1 MSNDYAVSKARSQ
14 PGNWDPS
21 CRKKTRQGWA
31 TGDRGGATG
40 DDAICSRLAEGVNS
54 SAAATQ
60 ERKIMKSRIGILTF
74 VIAALGCAAFAQS
87 KPAGVVAA
95 GDLKSLVPTSY
106 FYRGQSA
113 SVQMR
118 NSAAVR
124 TKGER
129 YVLAGL
135 VDTSGYA
142 SDVAAKYQG
151 LFISEVKLKVGDAE
165 LAPGEYGFG
174 FLGDKFVVTD
184 VAAND
189 VLSTSSQRDENLKR
203 PVPLK
208 ITEDGGG
215 YRLYVEKKYV
225 TLQVE

>member
-1 MSNDYAVSKARSQ
+1 
-14 PGNWDPS
+14 
-21 CRKKTRQGWA
+21 
-31 TGDRGGATG
+31 
-40 DDAICSRLAEGVNS
+40 
-54 SAAATQ
+54 
-60 ERKIMKSRIGILTF
+60 MKSRIGILAVAF
-74 VIAALGCAAFAQS
+74 IGLGCAALAQS
-87 KPAGVVAA
+87 KPAGVVATA
-95 GDLKSLVPTSY
+95 DLKSIVPNSY

-118 NSAAVR
+118 NAAAIR
-124 TKGER
+124 TKNER
-129 YVLAGL
+129 YVIAAL

-151 LFISEVKLKVGDAE
+151 LFITEVKLKVGDAE

-174 FLGDKFVVTD
+174 FVGDKFVITD
-184 VAAND
+184 VGAND

-208 ITEDGGG
+208 ISEDGGG
-215 YRLYVEKKYV
+215 YRLYTGKKYV